1 LESAERIGCRIACIV
16 TGMVVTK
23 ATLGFLEG
31 IAGRFSGG

>member
-1 LESAERIGCRIACIV
+1 V
-16 TGMVVTK
+16 TDMVVTK